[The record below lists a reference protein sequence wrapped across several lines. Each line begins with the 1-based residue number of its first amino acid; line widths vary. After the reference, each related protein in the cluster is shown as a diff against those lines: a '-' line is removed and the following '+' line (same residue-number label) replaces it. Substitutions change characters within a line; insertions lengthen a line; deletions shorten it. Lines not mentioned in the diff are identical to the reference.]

1 MGRVKTIHFFV
12 IFAFVLTVISS
23 VFAIAGSTIYG
34 VVKDSQT
41 LEPLPGA
48 NVYLEGTTYGAATD
62 IKGRYLITN
71 VPPGQYTLKVD
82 YVGYERAEFKITV
95 KSGVK
100 LKKDILLKY
109 RVIQGEE
116 IVVTAQAE
124 GQMAAINQ
132 QLTAKAIVNVV
143 SSARIQEIPDD
154 NAAES
159 VGRLPGVSVIRS
171 GGEGSKVVIRG
182 LAPKYNSVKING
194 VKMAPTDYDD
204 RSVDLSMISPYMLD
218 GIEVIKAITPDMD
231 ADALG
236 GSVNFKL
243 REAPEGMKYDLIF
256 QGGYNSLK
264 NTYNDYKIVGNISN
278 RFFNN
283 KLGVFAQ
290 FDVEKRDRSSNIMG
304 ANYELNSPELGVKNE
319 VDISGLTLT
328 DITREKKR
336 YGGTLVMDYHIPYGK
351 LVFNNFF
358 SSGRTRAQSRSQ
370 TFDVPFSYHDYITKD
385 QENKLEVMVNALSY
399 TQNLPWLNINAELS
413 HSLSKQ
419 SSPKNLSFDF
429 TENNALENFDRN
441 ISPYQI
447 PDYAKNDLDN
457 TVLANID
464 RFKES
469 SKDEEYMAALNFSKN
484 FHITDQLASIVK
496 FGGKYGYKDREYD
509 YDSYGG
515 FLNYGSG
522 QTARDA
528 ILDAFPWMK
537 EQVESG
543 SLNLPFPLFFDPDY
557 HPDEFLKGKYP
568 TWPAADIDLMYDVV
582 DVLEGLGDTEAYRYR
597 DMSST
602 LYDYSGNE
610 YYKAGYFMT
619 DFQYKNLI
627 HFIGGVRYEE
637 VTRKYTGVQGNSTI
651 GIAEFDYH
659 VDTVLTTEVTNHNL
673 LPMFHLKIKPVD
685 WFDIRLAYTNTL
697 SRPDYVRII
706 PRLNIGT
713 ESVTLKN
720 YKLKPSRSENY
731 DVYLSFH
738 QRNLGLFTIG
748 GFKKDIDDMIFAI
761 NGRVILHPEE
771 YGLTSKEKGKRLYT
785 DENNPYP
792 VKLWGIEVSWQTN
805 FWYLP
810 GLLKGIVLDVNYTH
824 VNSEARYPRSIL
836 NREFDPATW
845 QYHEWVVDTFYTA
858 RMLYQPDD
866 VVNVSFGYDYKGF
879 SGRVSLLYQSNI
891 FKAVNFWPELREIT
905 DDYWRWDLSIKQRLP
920 WPGLQLYLNVR
931 NITGTIDRD
940 IIVGSGYPSSEQY
953 YGKGIDIGLRY
964 RIN

>member
-1 MGRVKTIHFFV
+1 MSRAITIHFFV
-12 IFAFVLTVISS
+12 IFAFVMTIFSNVSAKSGSS
-23 VFAIAGSTIYG
+23 IYG

-48 NVYLEGTTYGAATD
+48 NVYLKGTIYGAATD
-62 IKGRYLITN
+62 LKGRYLITN
-71 VPPGQYTLKVD
+71 VPAGEYTLYVE
-82 YVGYERAEFKITV
+82 YVGYEKGEFKIAV
-95 KSGVK
+95 KPGTK
-100 LKKDILLKY
+100 IKKDILLKY
-109 RVIQGEE
+109 MVIEGEK
-116 IVVTAQAE
+116 IVVTAQSE

-194 VKMAPTDYDD
+194 VKMAPTDYND

-243 REAPEGMKYDLIF
+243 REATKGLKYDLIF
-256 QGGYNSLK
+256 QGGYNNLK
-264 NTYNDYKIVGNISN
+264 NTYNDYKIVGNFNN
-278 RFFNN
+278 RFFND
-283 KLGVFAQ
+283 KLGLFAQ
-290 FDVEKRDRSSNIMG
+290 CDVESRDRSSNVMG
-304 ANYELNSPELGVKNE
+304 ANYELNSPELGVENQ
-319 VDISGLTLT
+319 VDIAGLTLT
-328 DITREKKR
+328 DISREKKR
-336 YGGTLVMDYHIPYGK
+336 YGGTVVLDYHIPYGK
-351 LVFNNFF
+351 VVSNNFLSF
-358 SSGRTRAQSRSQ
+358 GKTHSQNRAQS
-370 TFDVPFSYHDYITKD
+370 FNVPFSYHDYITKD
-385 QENKLEVMVNALSY
+385 LENELNVMVNALSY
-399 TQNLPWLNINAELS
+399 TQNFPWLTINAELS
-413 HSLSKQ
+413 HSSSEHK
-419 SSPKNLSFDF
+419 SPKNLSFDF

-441 ISPYQI
+441 ISPYRI
-447 PDYAKNDLDN
+447 PDYAKNNLDN

-464 RFKES
+464 RFEES
-469 SKDEEYMAALNFSKN
+469 SKDKEYMAALNLSKN
-484 FHITDQLASIVK
+484 LNISDQLSSMIK

-509 YDSYGG
+509 YNSYGG

-528 ILDAFPWMK
+528 ILNAFPWMK
-537 EQVESG
+537 ETVPNG
-543 SLNLPFPLFFDPDY
+543 SLNLPFPLFIDPDY
-557 HPDEFLKGKYP
+557 KPDEFLKGKYP
-568 TWPAADIDLMYDVV
+568 TWPGADIDLMYDVV
-582 DVLEGLGDTEAYRYR
+582 DVLEALGNTEAYRYK
-597 DMSST
+597 DMSSH

-619 DFQYKNLI
+619 DLKYKKSIRLI
-627 HFIGGVRYEE
+627 TGVRYEE
-637 VTRKYTGVQGNSTI
+637 VTRRYTGIQGNSTI
-651 GIAEFDYH
+651 GIPEQKYSYT
-659 VDTVLTTEVTNHNL
+659 DTTTEVTNSNI
-673 LPMFHLKIKPVD
+673 LPMLHLKIKPVD

-697 SRPDYVRII
+697 SRPDYSQII
-706 PRLNIGT
+706 PRMNIGP

-720 YKLKPSRSENY
+720 YKLKPSHSKNY
-731 DVYLSFH
+731 DLYLSFH
-738 QRNLGLFTIG
+738 QKHLGLFTIG
-748 GFKKDIDDMIFAI
+748 GFKKTIDDMIFDI
-761 NGRVILHPEE
+761 KGRVILHPEE
-771 YGLTSKEKGKRLYT
+771 YGFSSSEKGKKLYT

-810 GLLKGIVLDVNYTH
+810 SILKGLVMDVNYTH
-824 VNSEARYPRSIL
+824 VNSEAKYPRSIL
-836 NREFDPATW
+836 NKEYDPSTW
-845 QYHEWVVDTFYTA
+845 QYKEWVVDTFYTA

-879 SGRVSLLYQSNI
+879 SGRASLLYQSNI

-905 DDYWRWDLSIKQRLP
+905 DDYWRWDISIKQKLP
-920 WPGLQLYLNVR
+920 WNGLQLFLNVR
-931 NITGTIDRD
+931 NLTGTIDRD
-940 IIVGSGYPSSEQY
+940 IIMGAGYPSSEQY